1 MDSHSSILGERR
13 GALMASIHSIL
24 IPSAQWRRMK
34 EIRDRG
40 RISESNELNSG
51 VISNHGNGNVAHWP
65 DDDPLRIGFA
75 R

>member
-1 MDSHSSILGERR
+1 
-13 GALMASIHSIL
+13 MASIHSIL

-65 DDDPLRIGFA
+65 LRIGFA